1 MKEKRKIFVLM
12 GGRSPEYEISLIS
25 GKEVVKNLDNKKF
38 KVLPVIISRDSST
51 WKLVSP
57 NNLLNAGNPLDLK
70 GTRKELQVKEVKK
83 IFPLG
88 SIEMDKKSIVFIAM
102 HGPFGED
109 GTIQGMLELSCLKY
123 TGSGVLASALGMDK
137 IMFRKVLAKENVPIP
152 KYIVLKKGEKIINID
167 KKIGEYPYFIK
178 PSNQGSSMGSS
189 IAKNKNEL
197 DKSIN
202 EAFKFGNPILI
213 DEYLKGKE
221 VTCGLLGNDNPL
233 ALPIVEISP
242 KKSIFFDYKSKY
254 YEGGAEEI
262 VPARISKKLTK
273 RIQNISIKVHKILGC
288 RGFSRVDFIIK
299 DSKYP
304 MVLEINT
311 IPGLTPMSLLPK
323 AAKAAGISYRKLLE
337 KIIKYAEE

>member
-1 MKEKRKIFVLM
+1 MKDKKKIFVLM

-25 GKEVVKNLDNKKF
+25 GKEVVRNLDNKKF
-38 KVLPVIISRDSST
+38 NVLPVIVSRDSGT

-57 NNLLNAGNPLDLK
+57 NNLLNAENPLDLK
-70 GTRKELQVKEVKK
+70 GTKKEFQVRQAKK
-83 IFPLG
+83 ILSLR
-88 SIEMDKKSIVFIAM
+88 SIEMNEKPIVFIAM

-109 GTIQGMLELSCLKY
+109 GTIQGMLELSGLKY

-137 IMFRKVLAKENVPIP
+137 IMFRKVLEKENVPIP

-167 KKIGEYPYFIK
+167 KKIGKYPYFIK
-178 PSNQGSSMGSS
+178 PSNQGSSVGSS
-189 IAKNKNEL
+189 IAKNKEEL
-197 DKSIN
+197 NKSIN
-202 EAFKFGNPILI
+202 EAFKFSNPILI

-233 ALPIVEISP
+233 ALPIVEIIP
-242 KKSIFFDYKSKY
+242 KKSVFFDYKSKY

-273 RIQNISIKVHKILGC
+273 QIQDVSIKVHKILGC

-299 DSKYP
+299 DNKNP

-311 IPGLTPMSLLPK
+311 IPGLTSISLLPK
-323 AAKAAGISYRKLLE
+323 AAKAAGISYKKLLE